1 MDSKAVVNW
10 DRYRVDINITIDKGE
25 KRFFGKSDINNSSKM
40 DNELIKK
47 QIKYKEGDIFNVVK
61 IEETYDNDI

>member
-1 MDSKAVVNW
+1 MIKE
-10 DRYRVDINITIDKGE
+10 E

-61 IEETYDNDI
+61 IEETYGQYISSLVYLIL

>member
-1 MDSKAVVNW
+1 MDSKAVVNL

-47 QIKYKEGDIFNVVK
+47 PAKYKEGDIFNVVK
-61 IEETYDNDI
+61 IEETYDNI